1 MTTFAENNHQKGNMR
16 KIFSILATAL
26 LLTGLAS
33 CSDGETYQEKRDKEI
48 SAINSYIAE
57 ENVKVISEDQFFA
70 QDSMTD
76 VSKNEFVLFE
86 ASGVYMQIVRKGCG
100 QKLRDGET
108 ANVLCRFTEYN
119 LMLGADSISLTNDAA
134 GYAASVDKMTITNTS
149 GTFTGTFDTSSR
161 MYMVYGAGT
170 NYTSLP
176 SGWLVPFGYI
186 RLGRPVNEGDETAK
200 VRIIVPH
207 KQGHLTASN
216 YVTPYLYELTLERG
230 R

>member
-1 MTTFAENNHQKGNMR
+1 MTRKQHLFLLVFA
-16 KIFSILATAL
+16 IL
-26 LLTGLAS
+26 GLSS
-33 CSDGETYQEKRDKEI
+33 CNDGETYQEKRDKEI

-57 ENVKVISEDQFFA
+57 KKVKVISEDQFFA

-86 ASGVYMQIVRKGCG
+86 ASGVYMQIERKGCG
-100 QKLRDGET
+100 AKLRDGET
-108 ANVLCRFTEYN
+108 ASVLCRFTEYN
-119 LMLGADSISLTNDAA
+119 LMLGGDSISLTNDVPSYSAN
-134 GYAASVDKMTITNTS
+134 VDKMIVTNTS
-149 GTFTGTFDTSSR
+149 GTFSGNFDTTSM
-161 MYMVYGAGT
+161 MYMAYGYSSGT
-170 NYTSLP
+170 SYTSLP

-186 RLGRPVNEGDETAK
+186 RLGRPAKEGDETAK

-207 KQGHLTASN
+207 KQGHLVASN

>member
-1 MTTFAENNHQKGNMR
+1 MR
-16 KIFSILATAL
+16 KIFSLLATVL
-26 LLTGLAS
+26 LLSVLSS
-33 CSDGETYQEKRDKEI
+33 CKDGETYQEKRDKEI
-48 SAINSYIAE
+48 AAINSYIAE
-57 ENVKVISEDQFFA
+57 KKVKVISEEQFFA

-119 LMLGADSISLTNDAA
+119 LMLGADSISLTNDAP
-134 GYAASVDKMTITNTS
+134 GYSANVDRMTITNTS
-149 GTFTGTFDTSSR
+149 GTFSGTFDTSSR
-161 MYMVYGAGT
+161 MYMAYGYSASSS
-170 NYTSLP
+170 YTSLP

-186 RLGRPVNEGDETAK
+186 QLGRPVNEGDETAK

-207 KQGHLTASN
+207 KQGHLSASN

>member
-1 MTTFAENNHQKGNMR
+1 MR
-16 KIFSILATAL
+16 KIFSLLATAL
-26 LLTGLAS
+26 LLSGLSS

-48 SAINSYIAE
+48 AAINSYIAE
-57 ENVKVISEDQFFA
+57 KNVKVISEEQFFA

-86 ASGVYMQIVRKGCG
+86 ASGVYMQIERKGCG
-100 QKLRDGET
+100 TKLRDGET
-108 ANVLCRFTEYN
+108 ASVLCRFTEYN
-119 LMLGADSISLTNDAA
+119 LMLGADSISLTNNAP
-134 GYAASVDKMTITNTS
+134 GYTASVDKMTVTNTS
-149 GTFTGTFDTSSR
+149 GTFSGNFDTSSR
-161 MYMVYGAGT
+161 MYMAYGTSSGT
-170 NYTSLP
+170 AYTSLP

-186 RLGRPVNEGDETAK
+186 RLGRPVKEGDETAK

-207 KQGHLTASN
+207 KQGHLVASN